1 MEKADVLEE
10 LKQHMTQQL
19 CSGGRGCWIGDSEE
33 ETVALEMT
41 STSNNPLPL
50 TLNPISLHFCP
61 S

>member
-1 MEKADVLEE
+1 MLEE
-10 LKQHMTQQL
+10 LKQHITQQL
-19 CSGGRGCWIGDSEE
+19 CSGGWRCRIGDSEE